1 MKTQDKALDIADER
15 TREKNYGQVLRNR
28 ESRIAEFEGPASR
41 RFVAGGLPPRRDYGL
56 GELVGRVALIRPDE
70 EILDGGSDFY
80 IGETYANVDGVY
92 VFGWR
97 NPIARTFFR
106 GRETHELCDAV
117 GVVRALRHHNGQ
129 IVDLLDERVRP
140 DAPANPFAKRG
151 LSIPAP
157 PSAPKLPLPRP
168 AEIIDSTVADPRPGA
183 REHQPAAATRPA
195 APAAAPKHATRR
207 TCDELPPLRAES
219 LLREQLRAPR
229 TKSLTSVLSTLQS
242 DQYELVTLPAM
253 DNVIIEGQPG
263 TGKTIVAAHRAAYVT
278 ADDIEPENAM
288 DGTLLVVGPT
298 PGYSKHVRDVISRL
312 AVDSERIRVLSLPE
326 LADYIIGASTAPP
339 AGATRTYQDAGW
351 ELVRFARS
359 AISKLKT
366 AKGVKP
372 SPRETHEFLRTR
384 TELVTT
390 DPEWA
395 PYLRQLPEYKEAL
408 KLRVHAPLIAFLH
421 WELDKPAGLKNVE
434 HIIVDEAQDVTPLE
448 WYLLDEINQADA
460 WTILGDLNQRRSDHS
475 LSSWSHVLEHI
486 AIDPETPIRRM
497 KRGYRSTKPILEFAN
512 RLLPRNQRTI
522 FALQQEGPEPTV
534 TKVARH
540 SLGAT
545 TVDEIERLIDQYPS
559 GLVAAICRTP
569 SSITAELRARGWA
582 TDSAGS
588 EMWTRG
594 DKHVTVMEPDTARG
608 LEFDGVVV
616 VEPADFP
623 RNFGRQGP
631 LYTALTRA
639 NRELAVVHAEG
650 LPEELRRR

>member
-15 TREKNYGQVLRNR
+15 TREKNYGRVLRNR
-28 ESRIAEFEGPASR
+28 ERKVAEFEGPASR
-41 RFVAGGLPPRRDYGL
+41 RFVAGGLPPRRDYGP

-70 EILDGGSDFY
+70 DILDGGSDFY

-106 GRETHELCDAV
+106 GREKHELCDVV

-140 DAPANPFAKRG
+140 DAPANPFKKGG

-157 PSAPKLPLPRP
+157 PSAPKLPIPRP
-168 AEIIDSTVADPRPGA
+168 AETIGRTATARPSGPT
-183 REHQPAAATRPA
+183 REPVIPARPA
-195 APAAAPKHATRR
+195 APVTPNAAARKTS
-207 TCDELPPLRAES
+207 DELPPLRAES

-312 AVDSERIRVLSLPE
+312 AADSDRIKVLSLPE
-326 LADYIIGASTAPP
+326 LSDFIIGASRAP
-339 AGATRTYQDAGW
+339 ATGATRTYQDAGW
-351 ELVRFARS
+351 ELVRFVRS
-359 AISKLKT
+359 AISKLKS

-372 SPRETHEFLRTR
+372 SPREAYEFLRTR

-395 PYLRQLPEYKEAL
+395 PYLRRLPEYKEAQ

-421 WELDKPAGLKNVE
+421 WELDKPAELGAVE

-475 LSSWSHVLEHI
+475 LSSWSQVLEHI
-486 AIDPETPIRRM
+486 AIDPNTPIRQM

-522 FALQQEGPEPTV
+522 FALQEEGPEPTV

-569 SSITAELRARGWA
+569 SSITAQLRARGWA

-588 EMWTRG
+588 DMWTRG
-594 DKHVTVMEPDTARG
+594 DKQVTVMEPDTARG